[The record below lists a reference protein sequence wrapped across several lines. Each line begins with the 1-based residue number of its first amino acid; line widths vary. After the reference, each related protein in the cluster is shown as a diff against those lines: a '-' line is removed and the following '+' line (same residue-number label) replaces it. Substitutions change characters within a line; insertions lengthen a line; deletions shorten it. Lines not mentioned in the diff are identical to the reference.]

1 MVQISSGDEIRSKVL
16 EPKAE
21 ALPNYIDRP
30 SAWVG
35 SELAIQPDQWLYTLA
50 DEDVADLEQAAS
62 HYLDSGRD
70 IGEITKS
77 DFPLDHFGHH
87 LVELRE
93 KLLQGIGVEVI
104 RGLPTDG
111 YSQKTAA
118 AIFCGI
124 GAHLGSARSQNAGG
138 HILGHVRDIGADVS
152 DPNARIYQ
160 T

>member
-1 MVQISSGDEIRSKVL
+1 MGSNTLLLISSPLEICTTRL
-16 EPKAE
+16 NCIFIY
-21 ALPNYIDRP
+21 PNYIDRP

-35 SELAIQPDQWLYTLA
+35 SELAIQPDQWLYMLA

-93 KLLQGIGVEVI
+93 KLLQGIG
-104 RGLPTDG
+104 
-111 YSQKTAA
+111 A
-118 AIFCGI
+118 
-124 GAHLGSARSQNAGG
+124 
-138 HILGHVRDIGADVS
+138 
-152 DPNARIYQ
+152 
-160 T
+160 